1 MVVCHYGS
9 TEIIRQC
16 VTPGMYIEH
25 EGETYIASANKIDAH
40 KLFCQK
46 LHHTKMHYRPYG
58 QSVAGPEWIT
68 NDNQTM
74 VIPVLFSI

>member
-40 KLFCQK
+40 KLFARNFTTQK
-46 LHHTKMHYRPYG
+46 CITDHMVKVLLDRNGLPMTTK
-58 QSVAGPEWIT
+58 QW
-68 NDNQTM
+68 
-74 VIPVLFSI
+74 